1 MVPAPMVEAAARAQ
15 PPQRSAWSF
24 GATGRWALLGVL
36 VGICAGIGAVLF
48 HYGLHWTTEQVLVG
62 LAGYDPQE
70 PAGERIPRVDLPA
83 VSRWLIV
90 VIPAIGGLVA
100 GLLIAWFCPDAA
112 GEGTNG
118 MIRSFHRQGG
128 RISLRVLW
136 VKLVASIATIGS
148 GGSAGREGP
157 STQIG
162 GAIGSSIAGLF
173 RLRERDRRILL
184 LAGAS
189 AGVGAIF
196 RAPLGGALFA
206 GEVLYRDTDSEAE
219 ALIPCLV
226 ASIVAYSVFILFLG
240 NASMFSVPP
249 EVRFQDPLDLVWY
262 GLLGVLC
269 AVFGRVYVGTLRTAA
284 TKFAPLPLPRW
295 AKPALGGAL
304 VGLLALLVGELT
316 GDIHQNV
323 LGGGHG
329 LIQIA
334 MDGLLPLQALAVLL
348 VGKMLATSLTVG
360 SGGSGGLFA
369 PSLVVGALLG
379 GVTGE
384 VLRLLELTDAVAPF
398 VLVGMG
404 GFFAGVGKVPIT
416 AVIMVSEITK
426 SYELLAPIML
436 AASVAFLLSR
446 SWTLFEEQVATRLD
460 SPAHAGDFVVD
471 VLEQLSVRDVID
483 RSFEPTLVRDDT
495 PLRRVLALV
504 AQSDSRYFPVVDGQ
518 GRMTGIFSLTDIRRV
533 MTETALADLVL
544 AREIATEDVLKV
556 TPDDDLNTALKRFT
570 IKNIDELPVVAT
582 DDPTR
587 VLGMLSRKDVIRA
600 YGDRLRQLRQPE
612 ADGQR

>member
-1 MVPAPMVEAAARAQ
+1 M
-15 PPQRSAWSF
+15 
-24 GATGRWALLGVL
+24 LGVL
-36 VGICAGIGAVLF
+36 VGVLAGLGAVLF
-48 HYGLHWTTEQVLVG
+48 HSGLHWTTERVLIG
-62 LAGYDPQE
+62 FTGYDPPE
-70 PAGERIPRVDLPA
+70 PAGERALRTGLPA
-83 VSRWLIV
+83 VSGWLILLV
-90 VIPAIGGLVA
+90 PAAGGLLA
-100 GLLIAWFCPDAA
+100 GLVIAWLCPEAA

-136 VKLVASIATIGS
+136 VKLVASIVTIGS

-162 GAIGSSIAGLF
+162 GAIGSGVAGLF

-206 GEVLYRDTDSEAE
+206 GEVLYRDTDSETE

-249 EVRFQDPLDLVWY
+249 EVRFNDPLDLVWY

-269 AVFGRVYVGTLRTAA
+269 AVVGRVYVATLGTTART
-284 TKFAPLPLPRW
+284 FAPLRLPRW
-295 AKPALGGAL
+295 LKPAAGGLA
-304 VGLLALLVGELT
+304 VGAVALLIGNLT
-316 GDIHQNV
+316 GDIHHNV

-329 LIQIA
+329 LIQVA
-334 MDGLLPLQALAVLL
+334 MDGLLPLQALAALTL
-348 VGKMLATSLTVG
+348 GKLLATALTVG

-369 PSLVVGALLG
+369 PSLVIGAMLG
-379 GVTGE
+379 GAVGE
-384 VLRLLELTDAVAPF
+384 SLRVLGLTESVAPF
-398 VLVGMG
+398 VLVGMA

-446 SWTLFEEQVATRLD
+446 GWTLFEEQVATRLD

-471 VLEQLSVRDVID
+471 VLEQLTVRDVID
-483 RSFEPTLVRDDT
+483 RSFEPTLVAEDT
-495 PLRRVLALV
+495 PLRRVLTLV
-504 AQSDSRYFPVVDGQ
+504 AQSHSRYFPVVDGQ

-533 MTETALADLVL
+533 MTESELADLVL
-544 AREIATEDVLKV
+544 AKELATEDVLKV

-570 IKNIDELPVVAT
+570 LKNIDELPVVAA
-582 DDPTR
+582 DDPMH

-600 YGDRLRQLRQPE
+600 YGERLRQLRQP
-612 ADGQR
+612 DGMPLR